1 MNIWHSMS
9 PKRINADD
17 FVAVIEIAKGSK
29 IKYELDKE
37 TGLIEMDRI
46 TALYQE
52 HTQMITTRLMCW
64 CYALKHCIP

>member
-29 IKYELDKE
+29 IKYELDK
-37 TGLIEMDRI
+37 
-46 TALYQE
+46 
-52 HTQMITTRLMCW
+52 
-64 CYALKHCIP
+64 